1 MELRL
6 LRTFRAVASAGS
18 FTRAAADLGYVQSNV
33 TAQIKALEREVGTPL
48 FERLGR
54 RIVITDAGRR
64 LLPYAERIL
73 RLAEEASE
81 ELRSAGDEV
90 AGTLRIGAAETLC
103 AYRLPAVLRSLG
115 ARFPRLRVV
124 FRPASRSALLADLSA
139 ARLDAALLLEEPVS
153 APDLTVETL
162 CAEPVL
168 FVAAP
173 DHRLAAADRVTAAD
187 LATEPVI
194 QVEEDCAHRQVV
206 DRELRAA
213 GIDPPVLAEFA
224 NLEAVKRCAVA
235 GLGVAAL
242 PAVAVEA
249 ELARGELVTLPW
261 VRPDALSRND
271 FGLRTQAV
279 RLTRRAPSPA
289 LTALLDTA
297 RTQWAMMS
305 TVDGSRGG
313 VVSG

>member
-6 LRTFRAVASAGS
+6 LRTFRAVARAGS

-33 TAQIKALEREVGTPL
+33 TAQIKTLERDLGTPL

-64 LLPYAERIL
+64 LVPYAERIL

-81 ELRSAGDEV
+81 DLRTGGDEV

-103 AYRLPAVLRSLG
+103 AYRLPEVLRTL
-115 ARFPRLRVV
+115 RTRLPRLRVV

-139 ARLDAALLLEEPVS
+139 ARIDAALLLEEPIA
-153 APDLTVETL
+153 APDLAVEAL
-162 CAEPVL
+162 CAEPVV

-173 DHRLAAADRVTAAD
+173 DHRLAGVDPVTATD
-187 LATEPVI
+187 LAAEQLI
-194 QVEEDCAHRQVV
+194 QVEPDCAHRQVV
-206 DRELRAA
+206 DRELRSA

-242 PAVAVEA
+242 PAVAVAA
-249 ELARGELVTLPW
+249 ELDRGELV
-261 VRPDALSRND
+261 ALRWHGATRHD
-271 FGLRTQAV
+271 VGLRTQAV
-279 RLTRRAPSPA
+279 RLARRAPSRA
-289 LTALLDTA
+289 LSALLDAA
-297 RTQWAMMS
+297 RTRWA
-305 TVDGSRGG
+305 GG
-313 VVSG
+313 AD

>member
-6 LRTFRAVASAGS
+6 LRTFRAVAATGS

-33 TAQIKALEREVGTPL
+33 TAQIKTLERDLGTPL

-64 LLPYAERIL
+64 LVPYAERIL

-81 ELRSAGDEV
+81 DLRTGGDEV

-103 AYRLPAVLRSLG
+103 AYRLPEVLRTL
-115 ARFPRLRVV
+115 RTRLPRLRVV

-139 ARLDAALLLEEPVS
+139 ARIDAALLLEEPIA
-153 APDLTVETL
+153 APDLAVEAL
-162 CAEPVL
+162 CAEPVV

-173 DHRLAAADRVTAAD
+173 DHRLAGVDPVTATD
-187 LATEPVI
+187 LAAEQLI
-194 QVEEDCAHRQVV
+194 QVEPDCAHRQVV
-206 DRELRAA
+206 DRELRSA

-242 PAVAVEA
+242 PAVAVAA
-249 ELARGELVTLPW
+249 ELDRG
-261 VRPDALSRND
+261 
-271 FGLRTQAV
+271 
-279 RLTRRAPSPA
+279 
-289 LTALLDTA
+289 
-297 RTQWAMMS
+297 
-305 TVDGSRGG
+305 
-313 VVSG
+313 